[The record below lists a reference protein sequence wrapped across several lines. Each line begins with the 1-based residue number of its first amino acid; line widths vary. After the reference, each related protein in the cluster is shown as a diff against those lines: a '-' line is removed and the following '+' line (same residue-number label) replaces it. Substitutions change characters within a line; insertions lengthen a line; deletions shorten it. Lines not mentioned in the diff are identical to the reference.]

1 MGNDENIHDSGHDSA
16 VALETARPALKEP
29 PLYRVIMLNDDFTP
43 MEFVVEVLMMF
54 FHMDD
59 ETATRVMLAIHT
71 QGRAVCGLYPRD
83 IAETKAMQVIRLA
96 RANEHPLVCEVES
109 ADAGAS

>member
-1 MGNDENIHDSGHDSA
+1 MNTGDDNFPAGDLA
-16 VALETARPALKEP
+16 QAATRPALQEP

-54 FHMDD
+54 FHMDED
-59 ETATRVMLAIHT
+59 QATRTMLRVHT
-71 QGRAVCGLYPRD
+71 EGRAVCGQYPRD
-83 IAETKAMQVIRLA
+83 IAETKAGQVNRFA

-109 ADAGAS
+109 AGTGIS